1 MPKNLSMQ
9 AQVMIEILD
18 EYRSLKKEAD
28 KQTPLRDKMPQHF
41 PNPVKQL
48 YDKLGIRASDL
59 E

>member
-41 PNPVKQL
+41 PNPFKHL
-48 YDKLGIRASDL
+48 YDKLGISA
-59 E
+59 